1 MMKDKKFIFTSG
13 LLSVFLLMIVLTYVY
28 FSLTIS
34 GNDVVETINVNTTK
48 LELKYTDGKEAYLLL
63 AQI

>member
-1 MMKDKKFIFTSG
+1 MMKDKKFIFTSW
-13 LLSVFLLMIVLTYVY
+13 LLSVFLLTIVLTYVY

-48 LELKYTDGKEAYLLL
+48 LELKYTDGKDAYLLL

>member
-13 LLSVFLLMIVLTYVY
+13 LLSVFLLTIVLTYVY

-34 GNDVVETINVNTTK
+34 GNDVSETINVDTTK
-48 LELKYTDGKEAYLLL
+48 LELKYTDGKDAYLLL

>member
-13 LLSVFLLMIVLTYVY
+13 LLSVFLLTIVLAYVY

-48 LELKYTDGKEAYLLL
+48 LELKYTDGK
-63 AQI
+63 